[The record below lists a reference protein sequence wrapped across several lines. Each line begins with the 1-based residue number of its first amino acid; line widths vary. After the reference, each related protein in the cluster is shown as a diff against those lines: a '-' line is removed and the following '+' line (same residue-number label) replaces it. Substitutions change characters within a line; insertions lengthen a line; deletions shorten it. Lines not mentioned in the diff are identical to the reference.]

1 MSTMHWL
8 ALNFIKRISEHNLID
23 IFRELNPD
31 LKKFSWKK
39 WGTTKFARL
48 DYFLISDSLLPYYV
62 EKTEILQSCFSD
74 HSPILLD
81 IDFAKFQ
88 RGRGFWKFNNSLL
101 KDQNFVEI
109 VKIICK
115 EVTCQYAI
123 IENDTDLVE
132 NLPPDIFNH
141 FVNQQTPESLQNLQL
156 KINPELFL
164 DTLLMQIRGATIKY
178 ISELKRKN

>member
-1 MSTMHWL
+1 M
-8 ALNFIKRISEHNLID
+8 
-23 IFRELNPD
+23 
-31 LKKFSWKK
+31 
-39 WGTTKFARL
+39 
-48 DYFLISDSLLPYYV
+48 
-62 EKTEILQSCFSD
+62 
-74 HSPILLD
+74 
-81 IDFAKFQ
+81 
-88 RGRGFWKFNNSLL
+88 L

-109 VKIICK
+109 VKNIFK